1 MLRSSTCGFHDFGT
15 MNLFDSQVHKLMSH
29 KGYAWLASIV
39 GEGRVWSNKRL
50 KLQVILAAIK
60 QSWGQMWVTAWLQM
74 ECIYVYSYI
83 YTILNRANVFKH
95 WRSYMVYLFFC
106 MFAWWSTYTHSQQ
119 ITRNT
124 FKNRHDIHIP
134 SMVFAFSPQTRWARM
149 CQMTWESIIVH
160 PSLIVDK
167 FAASKLDHYERCV
180 RRTIWNE
187 MGPYIYILYYIYTD
201 SGKTLTEA
209 F

>member
-1 MLRSSTCGFHDFGT
+1 M
-15 MNLFDSQVHKLMSH
+15 
-29 KGYAWLASIV
+29 SIV
-39 GEGRVWSNKRL
+39 
-50 KLQVILAAIK
+50 
-60 QSWGQMWVTAWLQM
+60 
-74 ECIYVYSYI
+74 I
-83 YTILNRANVFKH
+83 YT
-95 WRSYMVYLFFC
+95 LFWIELTCSSIEGHIWFT
-106 MFAWWSTYTHSQQ
+106 WWSTYTHSQQ

-187 MGPYIYILYYIYTD
+187 MGPYIYIYIYIVLHLYRQRKNSDGSLLSWQLGLWCKNLHDEPGSSLQILDTQR
-201 SGKTLTEA
+201 KA
-209 F
+209 FLVFPLVVEPI